1 MCTVPM
7 GTIIDVL
14 SRSRRLPLRRQ
25 ALTRLCGLTLALA
38 GLLLLGPGA
47 FAQTAQAAARTPLRV
62 MSYNIRCGSCER
74 KDDVNHWQR
83 RKFLVAQVIRKS
95 QADLIGLQEAE
106 LFQVKDLVALLG
118 QFDWVGV
125 GRDDGKEQ
133 GEMNAVLVR
142 RSAYSIESQKTL
154 WLSATPEQV
163 SRGWDAMLN
172 RTLTLLKLKARDSAR
187 ELYFLNTHF
196 DHVGEQARDQSA
208 RLITQTVRSLGD
220 QLPLILTG
228 DLNARPD
235 FAGYRT
241 LTAVL
246 QDAAVASQTPAQG
259 GGITFNGFGKDLQ
272 PGNKIDYVFVS
283 SGQTVQSHR
292 VITDLY
298 DGLYP
303 SDHFPLAVEVRLR

>member
-1 MCTVPM
+1 MCTVRM
-7 GTIIDVL
+7 GTLIDVMWL
-14 SRSRRLPLRRQ
+14 SRRHLLRRQ
-25 ALTRLCGLTLALA
+25 ALNLLFGFTLALA
-38 GLLLLGPGA
+38 GLLLPGPGA
-47 FAQTAQAAARTPLRV
+47 FAQTGEAAAPAPLRV
-62 MSYNIRCGSCER
+62 MSYNICCGSCER
-74 KDDVNHWQR
+74 EDDVNHWQR
-83 RKFLVAQVIRKS
+83 RKFLVAEVIRKS

-106 LFQVKDLVALLG
+106 LFQVKDLVSLLG
-118 QFDWVGV
+118 GFDWVGV

-142 RSAYSIESQKTL
+142 RRAYSIESQKTL

-172 RTLTLLKLKARDSAR
+172 RTLTLLKLKERHSGK
-187 ELYFLNTHF
+187 EMYFLNTHF
-196 DHVGEQARDQSA
+196 DHVGDKARDESA
-208 RLITQTVRSLGD
+208 RLITQTVRALGD

-235 FAGYRT
+235 FAGYRM
-241 LTAVL
+241 LSAVL
-246 QDAAVASQTPAQG
+246 RDAAVVSQTPAQG

-283 SGQTVQSHR
+283 GAQTVLSHR

-298 DGLYP
+298 NGLYP
-303 SDHFPLAVEVRLR
+303 SDHFPIAVAVNLR

>member
-1 MCTVPM
+1 M
-7 GTIIDVL
+7 GTITDTMSL
-14 SRSRRLPLRRQ
+14 SRSHPLRRQ
-25 ALTRLCGLTLALA
+25 ALTGLCGLTLALA
-38 GLLLLGPGA
+38 GWLLPGPGV
-47 FAQTAQAAARTPLRV
+47 FAQTAQAAAPLRV

-74 KDDVNHWQR
+74 ADDVNHWQR

-142 RSAYSIESQKTL
+142 RSAYSIASQKTL

-172 RTLTLLKLKARDSAR
+172 RTLTLLKLKERDSGR
-187 ELYFLNTHF
+187 EMYFLNTHL
-196 DHVGEQARDQSA
+196 DHVGEQARDESA
-208 RLITQTVRSLGD
+208 QLIARTVRSLGD

-228 DLNARPD
+228 DFNARPD

-283 SGQTVQSHR
+283 PGQTVLSHQ

-303 SDHFPLAVEVRLR
+303 SDHFPLAVAVKLH